1 MFTDQIKWINTTEY
15 NPERFSE
22 LALSLLKAA
31 EPQRVTAPDNRSPAI
46 FRLKLIDLLVDTAEA
61 THHKLI
67 YKPVQFPQWGI
78 VKEINAYLRQKAVDK
93 SSQQLSLSRSFL
105 SHQ

>member
-1 MFTDQIKWINTTEY
+1 MKELPLYEGTCHTILSDVEEPGVFTDQIKWINTTEY

-31 EPQRVTAPDNRSPAI
+31 EPQRVTAPDDRSPAI
-46 FRLKLIDLLVDTAEA
+46 LGLMSVSDMIKLIDLLVDTAEA

-67 YKPVQFPQWGI
+67 YKPVSYHSGEW
-78 VKEINAYLRQKAVDK
+78 
-93 SSQQLSLSRSFL
+93 
-105 SHQ
+105 